1 MIENEGFVWFCIES
15 KCIRRVP
22 LRVLSLSL
30 DFLTFEC
37 AFCQSCGHLIS
48 GGTHELNTTF

>member
-15 KCIRRVP
+15 KCIHRVP